1 MLIYYAYSLHVR
13 IKIVNTFIRNFY
25 QFYLHALKNRRCR
38 EMIVNNLSTIM
49 GKKRIKIATL
59 YKRTGISRST
69 LTHLYYDKTT
79 MIKLDTIDK
88 LCSALDITPGEL
100 FEYRKE

>member
-1 MLIYYAYSLHVR
+1 
-13 IKIVNTFIRNFY
+13 
-25 QFYLHALKNRRCR
+25 
-38 EMIVNNLSTIM
+38 MIVNNLSTIM

-59 YKRTGISRST
+59 HKWTGISRSK
-69 LTHLYYDKTT
+69 LTQLYYDKTT

-100 FEYRKE
+100 FEYRKEWLPWNY

>member
-1 MLIYYAYSLHVR
+1 
-13 IKIVNTFIRNFY
+13 
-25 QFYLHALKNRRCR
+25 
-38 EMIVNNLSTIM
+38 MIVNNLSTIM

-59 YKRTGISRST
+59 YKWTGISRRT
-69 LTHLYYDKTT
+69 QLYYDKTT

>member
-1 MLIYYAYSLHVR
+1 M
-13 IKIVNTFIRNFY
+13 
-25 QFYLHALKNRRCR
+25 
-38 EMIVNNLSTIM
+38 
-49 GKKRIKIATL
+49 KIATL
-59 YKRTGISRST
+59 YKWTGISRST
-69 LTHLYYDKTT
+69 LTQLYYDKTT

>member
-1 MLIYYAYSLHVR
+1 
-13 IKIVNTFIRNFY
+13 
-25 QFYLHALKNRRCR
+25 
-38 EMIVNNLSTIM
+38 MIVNNLSTIM

-59 YKRTGISRST
+59 YKWTGISRST
-69 LTHLYYDKTT
+69 LTQLYYDKTT

-100 FEYRKE
+100 FEYRKEWSTMPETLSGRSEERRVGKECRSRWSPYH

>member
-1 MLIYYAYSLHVR
+1 
-13 IKIVNTFIRNFY
+13 
-25 QFYLHALKNRRCR
+25 
-38 EMIVNNLSTIM
+38 MIVNNLSTIM
-49 GKKRIKIATL
+49 GKKRIKIAIL
-59 YKRTGISRST
+59 YKWTGISST
-69 LTHLYYDKTT
+69 LTQLYYDKTT

>member
-1 MLIYYAYSLHVR
+1 
-13 IKIVNTFIRNFY
+13 
-25 QFYLHALKNRRCR
+25 
-38 EMIVNNLSTIM
+38 MIVNNLSTIM
-49 GKKRIKIATL
+49 GKKRIKIAAL
-59 YKRTGISRST
+59 YKWTGISRST

-100 FEYRKE
+100 FEYRKEWLLWNY

>member
-1 MLIYYAYSLHVR
+1 
-13 IKIVNTFIRNFY
+13 
-25 QFYLHALKNRRCR
+25 
-38 EMIVNNLSTIM
+38 MIVNNLSTIM
-49 GKKRIKIATL
+49 GRKRIKIKEL
-59 YKRTGISRST
+59 GISRST
-69 LTHLYYDKTT
+69 LTQLYYDKTT